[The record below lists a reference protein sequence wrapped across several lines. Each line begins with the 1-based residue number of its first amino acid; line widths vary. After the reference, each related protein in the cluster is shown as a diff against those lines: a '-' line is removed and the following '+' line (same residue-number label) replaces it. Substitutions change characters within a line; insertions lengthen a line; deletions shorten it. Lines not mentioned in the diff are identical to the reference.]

1 MPSLPP
7 RDSTR
12 PADRPSG
19 PPRRARAVVV
29 VESNA
34 IVGEFVRTSLVG
46 SGFEVV
52 LVRTL
57 DAAIREVRNTD
68 CVVAV
73 VDDDLPLVRGL
84 DLLGRL
90 RAERSDLEAVLMTRD
105 ESVLSLVS
113 RLTVERLQ
121 CLKKPLRLDDLRD
134 VVLLAIARLARSKP
148 VHGVESTPATSD
160 VAPALA
166 SQPLSERAAREPK
179 DNLRVLIVDD
189 DPVVRRSMARTFK
202 RHQVTTA
209 ENGKA
214 ATLEI
219 ERNKPDVII
228 SDLKMPEMDGFE
240 LAQHIEKRWPDLA
253 DRIVFV
259 SGTKSQIERAKTDA
273 PRQPLLTK
281 PVNSLELQARMAEIL
296 EAATRRNG

>member
-1 MPSLPP
+1 VPA
-7 RDSTR
+7 RDSNR

-34 IVGEFVRTSLVG
+34 LVGEFVRTSLVG

-52 LVRTL
+52 PVKTL

-73 VDDDLPLVRGL
+73 VDDDLPVVRGL

-113 RLTVERLQ
+113 RLTVERVQ
-121 CLKKPLRLDDLRD
+121 CLKKPIRLDDLRD
-134 VVLLAIARLARSKP
+134 GVLRALDRLARPKP
-148 VHGVESTPATSD
+148 VHRDEPKPAASD
-160 VAPALA
+160 AAMPPA
-166 SQPLSERAAREPK
+166 SQPLSERRTAEPK

-214 ATLEI
+214 ATLAI

-240 LAQHIEKRWPDLA
+240 LAEHIKKRWPDLA
-253 DRIVFV
+253 ERILFV
-259 SGTKSQIERAKTDA
+259 SGTTSQIERAKTDA
-273 PRQPLLTK
+273 PQQPLLTK

-296 EAATRRNG
+296 EAATRRSG